1 MSSSTNSLQI
11 LNNNNKKRAYRK
23 CSVPFE
29 IMRQHMAASMA
40 KVINNMVNKDFQKQC
55 LEMLSAQHLDE
66 VEPRILFVL
75 EEIDKDLEKEKI
87 EKSKGKKTRQLKRRQ
102 ASKNICVNGLMR
114 RINRRPTFN
123 YSRV

>member
-11 LNNNNKKRAYRK
+11 LNNNKKKRTYRK

-87 EKSKGKKTRQLKRRQ
+87 EKAKGKKTRQLKRRQ
-102 ASKNICVNGLMR
+102 ASENVKENI
-114 RINRRPTFN
+114 
-123 YSRV
+123 